1 MSFFPKFGKYDYTD
15 ESPQFEPTG
24 IVNQFSNLGKF
35 GIKPEYKKYVSAFD
49 RAQMTSS
56 PIAGIIGANKTR
68 KRLQYEI
75 LEKVNNGLRK
85 EGKPEVTFEDVFD
98 ENLMNKGGRTKKY
111 RRQRKSRR
119 SRRCRSSRRSRR

>member
-1 MSFFPKFGKYDYTD
+1 MSGFGKSNYTD

-56 PIAGIIGANKTR
+56 PIAGIIGPNVTR

-75 LEKVNNGLRK
+75 LEKVNKGLGK
-85 EGKPEVTFEDVFD
+85 EGEDKLKFEDVFD

-111 RRQRKSRR
+111 RRPRKSKKSRKSRR
-119 SRRCRSSRRSRR
+119 SRR